1 MTPVDYVMAFLVLIS
16 VVVGVWR
23 GFTTEALSL
32 VTLLAA
38 IALAWTFAGQL
49 EPHLGNWA
57 SAVEVRLWTAR
68 VIIFVA
74 VLVIG
79 GLMSW
84 LARKLIRHTGLS
96 GLDRTLGAGF
106 GLLRAAVLV
115 GLAVIV
121 LQFAELEQELWWQES
136 RLRPYAERAAAAVK
150 YYAELGTRYLQEQQ
164 PAVESA
170 SRRWPSDGAS
180 FVQASLL

>member
-1 MTPVDYVMAFLVLIS
+1 MTPVDYVILFLALVSAAI
-16 VVVGVWR
+16 GIWR

-38 IALAWTFAGQL
+38 IGLAWTFAGRL
-49 EPHLGNWA
+49 EPSLGGWV
-57 SAVEVRLWTAR
+57 SAAEVRLWAAR
-68 VIIFVA
+68 VIIFVS

-79 GLMSW
+79 GLVSW

-106 GLLRAAVLV
+106 GLVRAAVLV

-121 LQFAELEQELWWQES
+121 LQFAELDQEPWWQEA
-136 RLRPYAERAAAAVK
+136 RLRPHAERAAAAVK
-150 YYAELGTRYLQEQQ
+150 YYAELGTRYLQQ
-164 PAVESA
+164 PARPSPRAHV
-170 SRRWPSDGAS
+170 RRRSW
-180 FVQASLL
+180 SL

>member
-1 MTPVDYVMAFLVLIS
+1 MTPVDYVILLLSLVS

-38 IALAWTFAGQL
+38 IALAWTFAGLL
-49 EPHLGNWA
+49 EPSLGSWA

-74 VLVIG
+74 VLVVG
-79 GLMSW
+79 GLVSW

-106 GLLRAAVLV
+106 GLLRAAVLL
-115 GLAVIV
+115 GLVVIV
-121 LQFAELEQELWWQES
+121 LQFAELDQEAWWQEA

-150 YYAELGTRYLQEQQ
+150 YYAELGTRYLQEQ
-164 PAVESA
+164 PAPQSAGLRSLA
-170 SRRWPSDGAS
+170 SRR
-180 FVQASLL
+180 L

>member
-1 MTPVDYVMAFLVLIS
+1 MTPVDYVIAFLILIS

-32 VTLLAA
+32 LTLLAA

-49 EPHLGNWA
+49 EPHIGSWA

-79 GLMSW
+79 GLVSW
-84 LARKLIRHTGLS
+84 LARKLVRHTGLS

-106 GLLRAAVLV
+106 GLLRAGVLI

-121 LQFAELEQELWWQES
+121 LQFAELEQELWWQEA

-150 YYAELGTRYLQEQQ
+150 YYAELGTRYWQDQ
-164 PAVESA
+164 PAVETA
-170 SRRWPSDGAS
+170 SRPWPLNAAS
-180 FVQASLL
+180 SVQASFL

>member
-1 MTPVDYVMAFLVLIS
+1 MTAVDYVIVFLSLVS

-38 IALAWTFAGQL
+38 IALAWTFAGWL
-49 EPHLGNWA
+49 EPSLGDWA
-57 SAVEVRLWTAR
+57 SAAEVRLWTAR

-79 GLMSW
+79 GLVSW

-121 LQFAELEQELWWQES
+121 LQFAELDQEAWWQEA
-136 RLRPYAERAAAAVK
+136 RLRPYAERAADAVK
-150 YYAELGTRYLQEQQ
+150 YYAELGTRYLQEP
-164 PAVESA
+164 PAPPSA
-170 SRRWPSDGAS
+170 LARSAG
-180 FVQASLL
+180 FVTLLV